1 MPPISLVLLHH
12 NKAPYSRACLQS
24 LLSTSAL
31 GLQIVNV
38 DNGSRDETPQI
49 LDEFEGLAA
58 QKNFQTTRLTF
69 DSNIGA
75 IRGRNEALKICTG
88 EFLGFLDN
96 DILVSNSEWLR
107 TLSSFLIRN
116 PKCGIVAPQLLFPWS
131 PFQIECAGVGV
142 SKIGRI
148 QYIGRGQ
155 DSGTFPAPFPV
166 QCAISAAWLMR
177 REVVEKIGDLDEIY
191 SPVQFEDLDFCY
203 RARAAGF
210 EVWMEPRAHLFH
222 FEHTTTAG
230 SDDINF
236 RYVTTKN
243 GLTFKKR
250 WSETFAL
257 ENGPSDEACR
267 WQEIPKLA
275 IDEVDWE
282 RLLPQ
287 ID

>member
-24 LLSTSAL
+24 LLLTSAR

-49 LDEFEGLAA
+49 LDEFEAQAA
-58 QKNFQTTRLTF
+58 QKQIQTARLTF

-75 IRGRNEALKICTG
+75 IRGRNEALKICSGDFT
-88 EFLGFLDN
+88 GFLDN
-96 DILVSNSEWLR
+96 DIIVSNADWLR
-107 TLSSFLIRN
+107 ILGDFLLQN
-116 PKCGIVAPQLLFPWS
+116 PTCGIVAPQLLFPWA

-142 SKIGRI
+142 SKSGRI

-155 DSGTFPAPFPV
+155 NSSTFQAPFSV

-177 REVVEKIGDLDEIY
+177 REIVEKIGDLDEIY

-203 RARAAGF
+203 RARQNGWQ
-210 EVWMEPRAHLFH
+210 VWMEPRANLFH

-250 WSETFAL
+250 WSETFAQ
-257 ENGPSDEACR
+257 ENGPSDEECR
-267 WQEIPKLA
+267 WQEIPKLGIEA
-275 IDEVDWE
+275 VNLAD
-282 RLLPQ
+282 LPRNF
-287 ID
+287 